1 MKAVDA
7 EKTGAEPGVRT
18 LESTSPGKL
27 ELPDYARA
35 LAEFDY
41 TPEEERRILR
51 KIDRR
56 VVITLG
62 CLYCVSLIDRVNLGA
77 ANIAGMGRELELVGN
92 RYVGAAS
99 ARQCF
104 LARKRRNCSEE
115 LTVVCALSV
124 HRHALLLRNIHVVP
138 ATVYRHRAKDRPPKV
153 PLSDCAPLG
162 RRQYWNG
169 LRRGLGATSRAAS
182 RPRTL
187 RGRIVPRLRLPAQH
201 LVHEM

>member
-1 MKAVDA
+1 MSASEIKAIDA
-7 EKTGAEPGVRT
+7 EKTDAEPGIRT
-18 LESTSPGKL
+18 VESTSPGKL

-92 RYVGAAS
+92 RYVGATS

-104 LARKRRNCSEE
+104 LARKRKE
-115 LTVVCALSV
+115 LF
-124 HRHALLLRNIHVVP
+124 
-138 ATVYRHRAKDRPPKV
+138 
-153 PLSDCAPLG
+153 
-162 RRQYWNG
+162 
-169 LRRGLGATSRAAS
+169 
-182 RPRTL
+182 
-187 RGRIVPRLRLPAQH
+187 
-201 LVHEM
+201 